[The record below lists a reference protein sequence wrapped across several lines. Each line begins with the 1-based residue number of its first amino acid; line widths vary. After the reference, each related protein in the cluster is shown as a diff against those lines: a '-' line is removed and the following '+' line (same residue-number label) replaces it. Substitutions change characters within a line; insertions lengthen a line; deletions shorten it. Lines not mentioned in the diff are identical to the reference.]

1 MTNLNSYQKLI
12 AIANEHGINCHAV
25 PEECLVAS
33 LPGYDD
39 FLLAFS
45 WSGAVEGE
53 PPEHELIAISV
64 QDITKEVTVAAWQIP
79 SYLFGNVL
87 RQAQMLVTAHKDFI
101 LRANNP

>member
-1 MTNLNSYQKLI
+1 MTNLSGFQKLI
-12 AIANEHGINCHAV
+12 AIANEHGISCHAA

-45 WSGAVEGE
+45 WSGAIEGE

-79 SYLFGNVL
+79 TYLFGNVL
-87 RQAQMLVTAHKDFI
+87 RQAQMLVTAHEDFI
-101 LRANNP
+101 LRTHNS